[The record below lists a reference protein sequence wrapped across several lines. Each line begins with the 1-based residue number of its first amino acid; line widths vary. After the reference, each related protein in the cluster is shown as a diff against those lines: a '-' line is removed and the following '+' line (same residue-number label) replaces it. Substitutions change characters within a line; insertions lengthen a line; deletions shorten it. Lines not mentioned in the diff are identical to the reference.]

1 MGNILV
7 CQTLHFHLFIVTSW
21 ETLHAMKIKNYP
33 ILKLLLPYLAGVL
46 FSYFFISTS
55 LSVLIFTLL
64 CVGLLSIGL
73 LLRFGF
79 PLQGQFPALV
89 TLCTAFFL
97 LGVLLTNVRYCPAN
111 FSKTRKMVEN
121 SEFFTLQILENP
133 VEKEKSVRLHVQLLS
148 DKQGNRFHT
157 NAILYLKKNT
167 QSQQLRSGDY
177 LAVHARFSEISP
189 PQNPYA
195 FDNQKH
201 MRRKSIFFTAYA
213 SENQWHYLSHRTIHP
228 LRTAAAKVQHH
239 FSALFAQN
247 GLQGDEYSIITAV
260 LLGNDDT
267 MEPELKAHFASAG
280 VSHILCVSGMHVGI
294 IFMIIN
300 FLLKPL
306 DAFPRLRIIKAILLI
321 LVIWTYAHI
330 TGLAPSV
337 RRAATMFTFV
347 TIGSLLHRPVTIYHS
362 LFASMFIILIINP
375 LLFFE
380 IGFQMSYLAVFG
392 IVILQ
397 PPLTRLW
404 TPKYKIINYFWELAT
419 VSVAAQLA
427 TFPLSIL
434 YFGQFP
440 NYFLLANLSVISLSF
455 AIVMTGIVLLALSWL
470 PPLSHLIGLL
480 LTCEIRLLNGIVQG
494 IESLPGSVADNIT
507 LNIPQMLLIYG
518 IIVSIFVYF
527 TRQKISYK
535 YLILSMVLLFF
546 VSKFTEKM
554 ILKNRQEITFYSME
568 KMSAVGCN
576 FGTRGVLLLDSAAQA
591 NPPAYDFNIKNHIR
605 MQHIEN
611 EIIPLDTNSYS
622 CQTMA
627 KQGAFLRF
635 DTLTVFF
642 LSGRDWLYP
651 LPEPMEVDV
660 LCLQHNPR
668 IPMHKLLH
676 TIRCRTLLIDGT
688 NSPYYEQRWIDSCR
702 TYHIPCHS
710 TRRDGYFS
718 L

>member
-1 MGNILV
+1 M
-7 CQTLHFHLFIVTSW
+7 
-21 ETLHAMKIKNYP
+21 
-33 ILKLLLPYLAGVL
+33 
-46 FSYFFISTS
+46 
-55 LSVLIFTLL
+55 
-64 CVGLLSIGL
+64 
-73 LLRFGF
+73 
-79 PLQGQFPALV
+79 
-89 TLCTAFFL
+89 
-97 LGVLLTNVRYCPAN
+97 
-111 FSKTRKMVEN
+111 
-121 SEFFTLQILENP
+121 
-133 VEKEKSVRLHVQLLS
+133 
-148 DKQGNRFHT
+148 
-157 NAILYLKKNT
+157 
-167 QSQQLRSGDY
+167 
-177 LAVHARFSEISP
+177 AVHAHFSEISP
-189 PQNPYA
+189 PKNPYA
-195 FDNQKH
+195 FDNQKY

-213 SENQWHYLSHRTIHP
+213 NDNQWHYLSHRTIHP
-228 LRTAAAKVQHH
+228 LRTAAAKVQQH

-306 DAFPRLRIIKAILLI
+306 DAFPRLRILKAVLLI

-347 TIGSLLHRPVTIYHS
+347 TIGSLLRRPVTIYHS
-362 LFASMFIILIINP
+362 LFASMFILLLINP

-397 PPLTRLW
+397 PPLTRLL
-404 TPKYKIINYFWELAT
+404 TPKYKVINYFWELAT

-427 TFPLSIL
+427 TFPLSL
-434 YFGQFP
+434 FYFGQFP

-480 LTCEIRLLNGIVQG
+480 LTYEIRLLNTIVTG
-494 IESLPGSVADNIT
+494 IESLPGSVTENIAVN
-507 LNIPQMLLIYG
+507 LPQMLLIYG
-518 IIVSIFVYF
+518 IIFSIFVYF
-527 TRQKISYK
+527 KQQKFFYK
-535 YLILSMVLLFF
+535 YLILSMVLLLS
-546 VSKFTEKM
+546 VSKFAEK
-554 ILKNRQEITFYSME
+554 IISKNQHEMTFYSME
-568 KMSAVGCN
+568 KMTAVECN

-591 NPPAYDFNIKNHIR
+591 NSTAYDFNIKNHVR
-605 MQHIEN
+605 KQHIEN
-611 EIIPLDTNSYS
+611 EVISLDTNSYS

-627 KQGAFLRF
+627 KQGTFLRF

-651 LPEPMEVDV
+651 MHAPLEVDV
-660 LCLQHNPR
+660 LCLRHNPR
-668 IPMHKLLH
+668 IPMYKLLQ
-676 TIRCRTLLIDGT
+676 TIHCRTLLIDGT
-688 NSPYYEQRWIDSCR
+688 NSLYYEQRWIDSCR
-702 TYHIPCHS
+702 SYQIPCHS
-710 TRRDGYFS
+710 TRREGYFS

>member
-1 MGNILV
+1 M
-7 CQTLHFHLFIVTSW
+7 
-21 ETLHAMKIKNYP
+21 
-33 ILKLLLPYLAGVL
+33 
-46 FSYFFISTS
+46 
-55 LSVLIFTLL
+55 
-64 CVGLLSIGL
+64 
-73 LLRFGF
+73 
-79 PLQGQFPALV
+79 
-89 TLCTAFFL
+89 
-97 LGVLLTNVRYCPAN
+97 
-111 FSKTRKMVEN
+111 
-121 SEFFTLQILENP
+121 
-133 VEKEKSVRLHVQLLS
+133 
-148 DKQGNRFHT
+148 
-157 NAILYLKKNT
+157 
-167 QSQQLRSGDY
+167 
-177 LAVHARFSEISP
+177 AVHAHFSEISP
-189 PQNPYA
+189 PKNPYA
-195 FDNQKH
+195 FDNQKY

-213 SENQWHYLSHRTIHP
+213 NDNQWHYLSHRTIHP
-228 LRTAAAKVQHH
+228 LRTAAAKVQQH

-306 DAFPRLRIIKAILLI
+306 DAFPRLRILKAVLLI

-347 TIGSLLHRPVTIYHS
+347 TIGSLLRRPVTIYHS
-362 LFASMFIILIINP
+362 LFASMFILLLINP

-397 PPLTRLW
+397 PPLTRLL
-404 TPKYKIINYFWELAT
+404 TPKYKVINYFWELAT

-427 TFPLSIL
+427 TFPLSL
-434 YFGQFP
+434 FYFGQFP

-480 LTCEIRLLNGIVQG
+480 LTYEIRLLNTIVTG
-494 IESLPGSVADNIT
+494 IESLPGSVTENIAVN
-507 LNIPQMLLIYG
+507 LPQMLLIYG
-518 IIVSIFVYF
+518 IIFSIFVYF
-527 TRQKISYK
+527 KQQKFFYK
-535 YLILSMVLLFF
+535 YLILSMVLLLS
-546 VSKFTEKM
+546 VSKFAEK
-554 ILKNRQEITFYSME
+554 IISKNQHEMTFYSME
-568 KMSAVGCN
+568 KMTAVECN

-591 NPPAYDFNIKNHIR
+591 NSTAYDFNIKNHVR
-605 MQHIEN
+605 KQHIEN
-611 EIIPLDTNSYS
+611 EVISLDTNSYS

-627 KQGAFLRF
+627 KQGTFLRF

-651 LPEPMEVDV
+651 MHAPVEVDV
-660 LCLQHNPR
+660 LCLRHNPR
-668 IPMHKLLH
+668 IPMYMLLQ
-676 TIRCRTLLIDGT
+676 TIHCHTLLIDGT

-702 TYHIPCHS
+702 SYQIPCHS
-710 TRRDGYFS
+710 TRREGYFS

>member
-1 MGNILV
+1 M
-7 CQTLHFHLFIVTSW
+7 
-21 ETLHAMKIKNYP
+21 
-33 ILKLLLPYLAGVL
+33 LLPYLAGIL
-46 FSYFFISTS
+46 ISYFFIPIS
-55 LSVLIFTLL
+55 LNILTFISLCALLFAISLLFRLL
-64 CVGLLSIGL
+64 CP
-73 LLRFGF
+73 LR
-79 PLQGQFPALV
+79 GQLPALMA
-89 TLCTAFFL
+89 LCSSFFL
-97 LGVLLTNVRYCPAN
+97 LGVLGTNVRYCPSN
-111 FSKTRKMVEN
+111 FSIARKMVEK
-121 SEFFTLQILENP
+121 SDFFTLQILEKP
-133 VEKEKSVRLHVQLLS
+133 VEKEKSVRLNVYLVT
-148 DKQGNRFHT
+148 DKQGNLLHT
-157 NAILYLKKNT
+157 NAILYLQKNS
-167 QSQQLRSGDY
+167 QSLQLRSGDY

-195 FDNQKH
+195 FDNQKY

-213 SENQWHYLSHRTIHP
+213 SGNQWHYISHRTIHP

-306 DAFPRLRIIKAILLI
+306 DAFPRLRILKAVLLI

-337 RRAATMFTFV
+337 RRAATMFTFI
-347 TIGSLLHRPVTIYHS
+347 TLGSLLHRPTTIYHS
-362 LFASMFIILIINP
+362 LFASMFILLLLNP
-375 LLFFE
+375 ILFFE

-404 TPKYKIINYFWELAT
+404 TPKYKVINYFWELAT

-427 TFPLSIL
+427 TFPLSIF

-455 AIVMTGIVLLALSWL
+455 VIVMTGIALLVLSWL
-470 PPLSHLIGLL
+470 PSLSHLIGLL
-480 LTCEIRLLNGIVQG
+480 LTYEIRLLNGIVQG
-494 IESLPGSVADNIT
+494 IESLPGSVTDNIT
-507 LNIPQMLLIYG
+507 LNIPQMMLIYG
-518 IIVSIFVYF
+518 IIIFIFVYF
-527 TRQKISYK
+527 KRQKLGYK
-535 YLILSMVLLFF
+535 YLILSMVLLLS
-546 VSKFTEKM
+546 VSKFAEKV
-554 ILKNRQEITFYSME
+554 ISKNRHEITFYSMD
-568 KMSAVGCN
+568 KMAAIECN
-576 FGTRGVLLLDSAAQA
+576 AGTNGILLLDSAAQA
-591 NPPAYDFNIKNHIR
+591 NPTAYNFNIKNHVR
-605 MQHIEN
+605 KQHIEN
-611 EIIPLDTNSYS
+611 EIIPLDTNSFS

-651 LPEPMEVDV
+651 MHAPVEVDV
-660 LCLQHNPR
+660 LCLRHNPR
-668 IPMHKLLH
+668 IPMYRLLQ
-676 TIRCRTLLIDGT
+676 TIHCRTLLIDGT

-702 TYHIPCHS
+702 TYQIPCHS
-710 TRRDGYFS
+710 TRGEGYFS

>member
-1 MGNILV
+1 
-7 CQTLHFHLFIVTSW
+7 
-21 ETLHAMKIKNYP
+21 
-33 ILKLLLPYLAGVL
+33 
-46 FSYFFISTS
+46 
-55 LSVLIFTLL
+55 
-64 CVGLLSIGL
+64 
-73 LLRFGF
+73 
-79 PLQGQFPALV
+79 
-89 TLCTAFFL
+89 
-97 LGVLLTNVRYCPAN
+97 
-111 FSKTRKMVEN
+111 
-121 SEFFTLQILENP
+121 
-133 VEKEKSVRLHVQLLS
+133 
-148 DKQGNRFHT
+148 
-157 NAILYLKKNT
+157 
-167 QSQQLRSGDY
+167 
-177 LAVHARFSEISP
+177 
-189 PQNPYA
+189 
-195 FDNQKH
+195 

-213 SENQWHYLSHRTIHP
+213 NDNQWHYLSHRTIHP
-228 LRTAAAKVQHH
+228 LRTAAAKVQQH

-247 GLQGDEYSIITAV
+247 GLQGDEDSIITAV

-306 DAFPRLRIIKAILLI
+306 DAFPRLRILKAVLLI

-347 TIGSLLHRPVTIYHS
+347 TIGSLLRRPVTIYHS
-362 LFASMFIILIINP
+362 LFASMFILLLINP

-397 PPLTRLW
+397 PPLTRLL
-404 TPKYKIINYFWELAT
+404 TPKYKVINYFWELAT

-427 TFPLSIL
+427 TFPLSL
-434 YFGQFP
+434 FYFGQFP

-480 LTCEIRLLNGIVQG
+480 LTYEIRLLNTIVTG
-494 IESLPGSVADNIT
+494 IESLPGSVTENIAVNLT
-507 LNIPQMLLIYG
+507 QMLLIYG
-518 IIVSIFVYF
+518 IIFSIFVYF
-527 TRQKISYK
+527 KQQKFFYK
-535 YLILSMVLLFF
+535 YLILSMVLLLS
-546 VSKFTEKM
+546 VSKFAEK
-554 ILKNRQEITFYSME
+554 IISKNQHEMTFYSME
-568 KMSAVGCN
+568 KMTAVECN

-591 NPPAYDFNIKNHIR
+591 NSTAYDFNIKNHVR
-605 MQHIEN
+605 KQHIEN
-611 EIIPLDTNSYS
+611 EVISLDTNSYS

-627 KQGAFLRF
+627 KQGSFLRF

-651 LPEPMEVDV
+651 MHAPVEVDV
-660 LCLQHNPR
+660 LCLRHNPH
-668 IPMHKLLH
+668 IPMYKLLQ
-676 TIRCRTLLIDGT
+676 TIHCRTLLIDGT

-702 TYHIPCHS
+702 SYQIPCHS
-710 TRRDGYFS
+710 TRREGYFS

>member
-1 MGNILV
+1 
-7 CQTLHFHLFIVTSW
+7 
-21 ETLHAMKIKNYP
+21 MKIRNYP
-33 ILKLLLPYLAGVL
+33 ILKMLLPYLAGIL
-46 FSYFFISTS
+46 ISYFFIPINLNILTF
-55 LSVLIFTLL
+55 ILL
-64 CVGLLSIGL
+64 CAFLFAISLLFRL
-73 LLRFGF
+73 LCPLR
-79 PLQGQFPALV
+79 GQLPALMA
-89 TLCTAFFL
+89 LCSSFFL
-97 LGVLLTNVRYCPAN
+97 LGVLGTNVRYCPSN
-111 FSKTRKMVEN
+111 FSIARKMVEK
-121 SEFFTLQILENP
+121 SDFFTLQILEKP
-133 VEKEKSVRLHVQLLS
+133 VEKEKSVRLNVYLVT
-148 DKQGNRFHT
+148 DKQGNLLHT
-157 NAILYLKKNT
+157 NAILYLQKNS
-167 QSQQLRSGDY
+167 QSLQLRSGDY

-195 FDNQKH
+195 FDNQKY

-213 SENQWHYLSHRTIHP
+213 SENQWHYISHRTIHP
-228 LRTAAAKVQHH
+228 LRTAAAKVQQH

-306 DAFPRLRIIKAILLI
+306 DAFPRLRILKAVLLI

-337 RRAATMFTFV
+337 RRAATMFTFI
-347 TIGSLLHRPVTIYHS
+347 TLGSLLHRPTTIYHS
-362 LFASMFIILIINP
+362 LFASMFILLLLNP
-375 LLFFE
+375 ILFFE

-404 TPKYKIINYFWELAT
+404 TPKYKVINYFWELAT

-427 TFPLSIL
+427 TFPLSIF

-455 AIVMTGIVLLALSWL
+455 VIVMTGIALLALSWL

-480 LTCEIRLLNGIVQG
+480 LTYEIRLLNGIVQG
-494 IESLPGSVADNIT
+494 IESLPGSVTDNIT
-507 LNIPQMLLIYG
+507 LNIPQMMLIYG
-518 IIVSIFVYF
+518 IIIFIFVYF
-527 TRQKISYK
+527 NRQKLGYK
-535 YLILSMVLLFF
+535 YLILSMVLLLS
-546 VSKFTEKM
+546 VSKFAEKV
-554 ILKNRQEITFYSME
+554 ISKNRHEITFYSMD
-568 KMSAVGCN
+568 KMAAIECN
-576 FGTRGVLLLDSAAQA
+576 GGTNGILLLDSAAQA
-591 NPPAYDFNIKNHIR
+591 NPTAYNFNIKNHVR
-605 MQHIEN
+605 KQHIEN
-611 EIIPLDTNSYS
+611 EIIPLDTNSFS

-651 LPEPMEVDV
+651 MHAPVEVDV
-660 LCLQHNPR
+660 LCLRHNPR
-668 IPMHKLLH
+668 IPMYRLLQ
-676 TIRCRTLLIDGT
+676 TIHCRTLLIDGT

-702 TYHIPCHS
+702 TYQIPCHS
-710 TRRDGYFS
+710 IRREGYFS